1 MVNLGTLSAR
11 SMRSL
16 EAAQW
21 FRRAAEAGH
30 ADAMVRLGFL
40 LEDSGRAADAAEAE
54 RWYRS
59 AAEAGDPAPLGEV
72 NSTR

>member
-1 MVNLGTLSAR
+1 MVNLGALSAR

-54 RWYRS
+54 RW
-59 AAEAGDPAPLGEV
+59 
-72 NSTR
+72 